1 MSKRSENKR
10 AAELNKR
17 MHSLLGYGQAH
28 WRSLPASTF
37 GESLAALEDFRRA
50 FGGNAVASRWMERII
65 EFVSLSSGTFPA
77 AAASCP
83 TSSSSSSSPSSSSS
97 SSVTASTP
105 VATPSAVTSLPP
117 SQLPTLPGSGGSRPS
132 VPAPRQARG
141 RRDRKEAAMARAV
154 SILGDDA
161 VRSIRDEWRSTEA
174 ARGGS
179 EWRQSERIVLQ
190 MLQRGLSESVIRAVI
205 PVGGSRVHRLRKAL
219 ESGVETSRARRPPR
233 VPHHALAADDL
244 EAIRESA
251 CAWEVEDDFPCS
263 HRRPRQ
269 YSVEPNVTWT
279 ELYRRYKANL
289 DAVEGSRV
297 VSYSRWI
304 QYVHV
309 FYPGLRLARTAD
321 DACDCCARLDARLA
335 RGDLPADER
344 ERLLQEK
351 NLPLAAA
358 VAQRRTVSAFVRE
371 YVERHAPGQ
380 DVPAA
385 VVPDHCDD
393 GEPGAADSARGPSRP
408 PTVRVQ
414 VEGFGGSFAMPHCGH
429 VRPSADRFDS
439 SLALRNFVLADVT
452 SGVNSVI
459 FYDERG
465 QGKDADALCSLR
477 FVHHMR
483 LLGRR
488 PGAMPTTLVAILDN
502 RVGQDKSQVAFMFF
516 ALLSVLFYRKVVL
529 LYLPPGHSHNQADRV
544 VAWCRNAMRGK
555 NFYTPWEVVDA
566 VNLISGV
573 EATFF
578 DHRDA
583 QRPFYTGWESLLKR
597 HFRPMPP
604 RYASNYFFEVD
615 EGALRMRHLSST
627 PDDEVTC
634 VPLVAPGNVDLLRR
648 SVLRDIFGA
657 DVDTIEQ
664 GTLES
669 VRLPT
674 APVGGL
680 SAERLAS
687 LSKKYFSIPPEH
699 LPYYPAAPGDAG
711 PQIDGRPV
719 PEGGPGRATK
729 RKLAAV
735 DATVGPAAEI
745 GPAAKAK

>member
-65 EFVSLSSGTFPA
+65 EFVSLSSAADPPRQRRFAGPA
-77 AAASCP
+77 
-83 TSSSSSSSPSSSSS
+83 SPR
-97 SSVTASTP
+97 P
-105 VATPSAVTSLPP
+105 VRLAT
-117 SQLPTLPGSGGSRPS
+117 SRPQGGRDGPS
-132 VPAPRQARG
+132 RQQFS
-141 RRDRKEAAMARAV
+141 RRRRPQH
-154 SILGDDA
+154 SG
-161 VRSIRDEWRSTEA
+161 DEWRSTEA

-179 EWRQSERIVLQ
+179 EWRQSVEDRPADASA
-190 MLQRGLSESVIRAVI
+190 G
-205 PVGGSRVHRLRKAL
+205 PVGERDPLRSSRSAAPASTACGRP
-219 ESGVETSRARRPPR
+219 SRAAWKRRAARRPPR

>member
-83 TSSSSSSSPSSSSS
+83 TSSSSSS

-179 EWRQSERIVLQ
+179 EWRQSERIARSSRSAAPASTACGRPSRAAWKRRA
-190 MLQRGLSESVIRAVI
+190 RGARQ
-205 PVGGSRVHRLRKAL
+205 GSRITR
-219 ESGVETSRARRPPR
+219 SPPTTSRPSGRAPARGRSR
-233 VPHHALAADDL
+233 TT
-244 EAIRESA
+244 
-251 CAWEVEDDFPCS
+251 FPAPTVGLGS
-263 HRRPRQ
+263 TRLK
-269 YSVEPNVTWT
+269 PNVTWT